1 MAVTGRL
8 ARFASVAAV
17 LTSGLGWGCG
27 GGATPAASPAPE
39 VAPVAATATDAP
51 PLAIEY
57 VVVRRR
63 WVEALVPA
71 PPDAVKA
78 WANAPENAAAAT
90 GPLRQLLVKVPGGE
104 KDPGL
109 AAKKKAA
116 ALAAR
121 AVKGEDFATLARQ
134 HSDDATTRD
143 GGGELARGRLDALTP
158 PLRAALDALAPGE
171 TTAEPVRSSDG
182 FYVLHKE
189 RASEERIEAAYRKAK
204 APAIALQLGE
214 ELLAR
219 LDERADSRPA
229 IAEAVEAVLGERGVN
244 DAERPRAQV
253 VDRERLAQ
261 VRLTAAAKAALEAF
275 ARGARAGERF
285 PAPAVDG
292 DTIVVA
298 RARAG
303 GPR

>member
-1 MAVTGRL
+1 MTGRR
-8 ARFASVAAV
+8 ARFASVAITLAP
-17 LTSGLGWGCG
+17 GLAWGCG
-27 GGATPAASPAPE
+27 GNTTPAASPAPA
-39 VAPVAATATDAP
+39 VAPAAETAPEAP

-57 VVVRRR
+57 IVVRRR

-71 PPDAVKA
+71 PSDAVKA
-78 WANAPENAAAAT
+78 WADAPENAAAAT
-90 GPLRQLLVKVPGGE
+90 GRLRQLLVKVPGGE

-121 AVKGEDFATLARQ
+121 AVKGEDFASLARQ
-134 HSDDATTRD
+134 HSDDAPTRD
-143 GGGELARGRLDALTP
+143 GGGELARAQLDALAP
-158 PLRAALDALAPGE
+158 PLRAALDALAPGA

-189 RASEERIEAAYRKAK
+189 RASEDRLEAAYRKAK
-204 APAIALQLGE
+204 APALAQKLGE

-219 LDERADSRPA
+219 LDGRADSRSA

-253 VDRERLAQ
+253 VDRERLPQ
-261 VRLTAAAKAALEAF
+261 VRLTAAAKSALEAF
-275 ARGARAGERF
+275 ARGARAGERL
-285 PAPAVDG
+285 PSPAVDG

-298 RARAG
+298 RARLG
-303 GPR
+303 GTR